1 MVPSP
6 WTPLIDS
13 NASNKTRIVG
23 TYWRGAVMV
32 PAPLDPRHRTKKV
45 HFSLNLFEDFLYYK
59 YTTKIW
65 QNTMESEVKEK
76 DL

>member
-1 MVPSP
+1 MVPV
-6 WTPLIDS
+6 PLEPFDRFKYIKQNRNS
-13 NASNKTRIVG
+13 GNLLTRA
-23 TYWRGAVMV
+23 RMV
-32 PAPLDPRHRTKKV
+32 PVPLEPRHGTKKV

>member
-1 MVPSP
+1 ME
-6 WTPLIDS
+6 
-13 NASNKTRIVG
+13 
-23 TYWRGAVMV
+23 TYWPAVHSKY
-32 PAPLDPRHRTKKV
+32 PPGPPTRKIQTRNKKV